1 MNEQEKLKTLQN
13 ILTGCGYKNIKV
25 ADYDHTQPDSMDESD
40 SGGFW
45 DLARDVAEL
54 ALDDLFDDI
63 EIGDNAYQNAF
74 DNMQSLL
81 YNLFCVFKTEQPDD

>member
-1 MNEQEKLKTLQN
+1 MMSEQEKLETLQN

-45 DLARDVAEL
+45 DLARDVTDETL
-54 ALDDLFDDI
+54 SDLYENDFM
-63 EIGDNAYQNAF
+63 EYQVTF
-74 DNMQSLL
+74 DNVQSLL

>member
-1 MNEQEKLKTLQN
+1 MTEQEKLETLQN
-13 ILTGCGYKNIKV
+13 ILTGCGYKHIKV

-45 DLARDVAEL
+45 DLARDVADEV
-54 ALDDLFDDI
+54 LDEVYEKCDY
-63 EIGDNAYQNAF
+63 EKYQNAF

-81 YNLFCVFKTEQPDD
+81 YNLFCVFKTENETDE

>member
-1 MNEQEKLKTLQN
+1 MNEQEKLETLQN

-45 DLARDVAEL
+45 DLARDVTDETL
-54 ALDDLFDDI
+54 SDLYENDVV
-63 EIGDNAYQNAF
+63 GDLPYQNAY
-74 DNMQSLL
+74 DNIQSLL